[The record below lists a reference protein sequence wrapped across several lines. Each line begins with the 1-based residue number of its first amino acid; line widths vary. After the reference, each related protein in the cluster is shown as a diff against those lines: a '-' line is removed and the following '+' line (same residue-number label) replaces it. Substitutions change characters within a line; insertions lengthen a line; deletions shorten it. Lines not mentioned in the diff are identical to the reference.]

1 MENIKVFSC
10 SKSAD
15 KFTKE
20 ICDYLKID
28 MGQIERL
35 KFKNDNNFVQ
45 ILETVRDKDVF
56 LIQTTSISAFI
67 FPAHISFHGFID

>member
-20 ICDYLKID
+20 VCDYLKID
-28 MGQIERL
+28 MGQVHSQ
-35 KFKNDNNFVQ
+35 KFANDNNFVQ

-56 LIQTTSISAFI
+56 LIQTTAWPVSITCFLIYTS
-67 FPAHISFHGFID
+67 

>member
-20 ICDYLKID
+20 VCDYLKID
-28 MGQIERL
+28 VGQMHSQ

-56 LIQTTSISAFI
+56 LIQMNRPLILKNYCHSL
-67 FPAHISFHGFID
+67 